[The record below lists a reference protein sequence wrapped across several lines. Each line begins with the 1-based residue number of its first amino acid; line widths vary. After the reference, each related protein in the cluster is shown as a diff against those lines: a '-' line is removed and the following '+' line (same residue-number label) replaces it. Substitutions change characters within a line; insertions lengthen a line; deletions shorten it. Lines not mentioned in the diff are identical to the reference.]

1 MDLSSPSSLP
11 MKRKELDV
19 ASSSTFPL
27 RRKIW
32 TSVSALAAAPA
43 ATTTATT
50 TAPPQYKKWYNTT
63 NRDSSTLLNQ
73 RTMGIAGNDLYNRN
87 VAVSTQA
94 TLSFAA
100 QQQNQALA
108 RLRSTNGKKKT
119 KS

>member
-19 ASSSTFPL
+19 ASSSTFPM

-32 TSVSALAAAPA
+32 TSISAHPAAAAPA
-43 ATTTATT
+43 G
-50 TAPPQYKKWYNTT
+50 PQDKKWYNAT

-73 RTMGIAGNDLYNRN
+73 RTMRIAGNDQYNRN

-108 RLRSTNGKKKT
+108 RLRSTNGKKK
-119 KS
+119 KK